1 MNSVT
6 ISLAVY
12 ILHHATV
19 MLYLA
24 YCHLQNEMKLM
35 ERNKMKICNLQFLFC
50 KSLVFSLLQITDF
63 HFITFHSVSFC
74 KLQ

>member
-1 MNSVT
+1 MNGVT

-12 ILHHATV
+12 LLHHATV
-19 MLYLA
+19 MLYLTS
-24 YCHLQNEMKLM
+24 CHLQNEMKRK

-50 KSLVFSLLQITDF
+50 KSLVFSILQITDF
-63 HFITFHSVSFC
+63 HFITFHFVSFC